1 MTYRLSLLDKSPVPD
16 GSTAAEALART
27 VAAAQSADRLGYH
40 RFWIAEHHGN
50 GRLASSAPEVVVAHI
65 LAVTRR
71 IRVGT
76 GGVMLQHYAPYK
88 VAEVFKVLAAL
99 APGRVDLGVG
109 KAPGGLPFSTRALR
123 DGRDGGARDFAR
135 LLSDLD
141 DFLGEGVGPDHPLA
155 GAVAMPEPPPQRPE
169 RVLLGASVDSAELAA
184 RQGWLFCHASHLNG
198 DPAEAERSVAA
209 YAAIAGRTPLL
220 ALYALAAPTSAAA
233 HQHVENLRVF
243 KARMPGGQA
252 VNLPSLAAVE
262 EFARQA
268 GVRPERVEE
277 NRPNVVA
284 GTPSEVHAALA
295 DLQRRLGVDDFVID
309 TPVADFGTR
318 QTSLALLAG
327 EAWALAA

>member
-1 MTYRLSLLDKSPVPD
+1 MTYRLSLLDKSPVPEGATPAD
-16 GSTAAEALART
+16 ALAST

-50 GRLASSAPEVVVAHI
+50 PRLASSAPEVLVAHI
-65 LAVTRR
+65 LASTRR

-109 KAPGGLPFSTRALR
+109 KAPGGFPFSTRALK
-123 DGRDGGARDFAR
+123 DGRHEGARDFAR

-141 DFLGEGVGPDHPLA
+141 DFLGAGVAADHPLA
-155 GAVAMPEPPPQRPE
+155 GAVAQPEPPRAPE
-169 RVLLGASVDSAELAA
+169 RILLGASVDSAELAA
-184 RQGWLFCHASHLNG
+184 RQGWLFCHAGHLNG
-198 DPAEAERSVAA
+198 DPAEAVRSVRAFE
-209 YAAIAGRTPLL
+209 AIAGRKPLV
-220 ALYALAAPTSAAA
+220 ALYALAAPTRAAA
-233 HQHVENLRVF
+233 LRHIEDLRVF

-268 GVRPERVEE
+268 GVEPERVDE
-277 NRPNVVA
+277 NRPNVAA

-295 DLQRRLGVDDFVID
+295 DLQRQLGVEEFVID

-318 QTSLALLAG
+318 QASLALLAG
-327 EAWALAA
+327 DAWSLAA